1 MAVNPYQWRALAEQ
15 EHSEVNLARSK
26 SSDRWLKEH
35 FDDVWVKKS
44 QEDGY
49 RSRASYKLIEL
60 DAKDKLFRPG
70 QLVVDLGAAPGGWS
84 QVAVEKVGDS
94 GVVIASDILPMDPIA
109 GVDFVQGDFTEDSVF
124 EALLDLLDNRRAD
137 VVISDMA
144 PNMSG
149 MAAVDIPKAMGLV
162 ELALDMAQRVL
173 RPGGVFV
180 AKVFQGEGFD
190 ALLADMRGS
199 FKTVVSRKPDS
210 SRARSREVYLV
221 GKGFKG

>member
-1 MAVNPYQWRALAEQ
+1 M
-15 EHSEVNLARSK
+15 ARSK

-35 FDDVWVKKS
+35 FDDVWVRKS
-44 QEDGY
+44 QEEGY
-49 RSRASYKLIEL
+49 RSRASYKLVEL
-60 DAKDKLFRPG
+60 DKKDKLFRPG

-84 QVAVEKVGDS
+84 QVAVERVGDK
-94 GVVIASDILPMDPIA
+94 GAVIASDILPMDPIA
-109 GVDFVQGDFTEDSVF
+109 GVDFVQGDFTEDEVF
-124 EALLDLLDNRRAD
+124 ERLLGLLGDRKAD

-149 MAAVDIPKAMGLV
+149 MAAVDIPRAMGLV
-162 ELALDMAQRVL
+162 ELALDMARQVL

-190 ALLADMRGS
+190 ALLADMRDS

-210 SRARSREVYLV
+210 SRARSREIYLV